1 MKRITMPL
9 CLWCITLLA
18 ILSACGKSKEDTKSE
33 QVTFKTT
40 TLADKSSFKRSNGEM
55 CQIKI
60 DASFSIPDTYQGKPI
75 DAKLQ
80 KIITA
85 TLLEGGDS
93 LQQAQAL
100 KQIIRSRLVDNTS
113 NAADA
118 AEEDEPMPVSN
129 IDIKIKLSPV
139 YNANGILSMCFEE
152 VISKDGV
159 VSTVHSYFNYD
170 LEKCAPVDV
179 GEFSEQSLAD
189 MAQLLQNKL
198 MEQNKVT
205 SPEELSMLGYFDIFN
220 ISVTTNFYFSEKGL
234 VWSYKPQELT
244 ADAQVEPTI
253 TVPYADLKPF
263 VKENSVIKKLM

>member
-1 MKRITMPL
+1 MKRITLPL
-9 CLWCITLLA
+9 LLCCICLLA
-18 ILSACGKSKEDTKSE
+18 IVTACGKSKEAST
-33 QVTFKTT
+33 QLVTFKAITM
-40 TLADKSSFKRSNGEM
+40 ADTSSFKRSNGEI

-60 DASFSIPDTYQGKPI
+60 DASFSIPDTYEGKPL

-80 KIITA
+80 KLITA
-85 TLLEGGDS
+85 TLFEGGDS
-93 LQQAQAL
+93 LQQTQAL
-100 KQIIRSRLVDNTS
+100 KQILKSRLSNNAA

-118 AEEDEPMPVSN
+118 SEEDEPLPVSN
-129 IDIKIKLSPV
+129 IDIKIKVSPV
-139 YNANGILSMCFEE
+139 YNDNGILSMCFEE

-159 VSTVHSYFNYD
+159 ASTVHSYFNYD

-179 GEFSEQSLAD
+179 GEFSDQALAD

-220 ISVTTNFYFSEKGL
+220 VSVTSNFYFSAEGL

-244 ADAQVEPTI
+244 ADAKVEPTI

-263 VKENSVIKKLM
+263 VKESSVINQLM